1 MRRLAYWTE
10 NASESFATLSIMAT
24 KKRVEVTD
32 PADVWQPS
40 RLIPITGIG
49 GTDEQERRATSAL
62 LAVVSAVDEFGKE
75 MLSTA
80 KAPAGRID
88 TFIECRFK
96 HGDGYVIPDGLI
108 RVSRGKRTWT
118 ALVEVKTADNPLKR
132 DQVESYL
139 DVAKDQ
145 GFDAVITISN
155 ELQPMAGQH
164 PTEVEK
170 RKLRKVNLIHLSWT
184 RILTMAIVEKTHRGI
199 KDPDQAWILGE
210 LIRYLE
216 SSKAGAMPTVDL
228 GKSWVAVRDSAKR
241 GTLRANDKGVKDVAA
256 RWDQLLRYGGLVLGR
271 DLGSAVDLV
280 VPPAQRDN
288 PAARVDALVAGL
300 VATGRLEGTLKIPD
314 VAAPINIYADLRT
327 RRVGA
332 TMEIS
337 APKEGRA
344 RTRVNWLL
352 RQLKDKAPDALV
364 IDAYPA
370 RSRDSMSEPLGAA
383 VTDPDLLLDSGKREP
398 ARFVLS
404 LTAPMGT
411 KRALVS
417 GGFPSSVLD
426 NLNEFYGT
434 TAQSIKPW
442 TPSAPKLKRPEPEQ
456 PAPAAASALVVR
468 DGS

>member
-1 MRRLAYWTE
+1 MTA
-10 NASESFATLSIMAT
+10 
-24 KKRVEVTD
+24 KKQVGSTHE
-32 PADVWQPS
+32 ADVWQPS

-49 GTDEQERRATSAL
+49 GTAEQERRATSAL

-75 MLSTA
+75 MLSPA

-108 RVSRGKRTWT
+108 RVTRGKRTWT
-118 ALVEVKTADNPLKR
+118 ALVEVKTADNLLKR
-132 DQVESYL
+132 EQVESYL
-139 DVAKDQ
+139 DVAKAQ

-164 PTEVEK
+164 PTQVDK
-170 RKLRKVNLIHLSWT
+170 RRLRKVDLIHLSWT

-199 KDPDQAWILGE
+199 EDPDQAWVLGE

-216 SSKAGAMPTVDL
+216 SPKAGAIPTVDL
-228 GKSWVAVRDSAKR
+228 GTSWVAVRDASKR
-241 GTLRANDKGVKDVAA
+241 GTLRATDRGVRDVAA

-288 PAARVDALVAGL
+288 SAARVDALVAGL
-300 VATGRLEGTLKIPD
+300 VSTGRLEGTLKIPD
-314 VAAPINIYADLRT
+314 VAAPINVYADLRT
-327 RRVGA
+327 RRVGV
-332 TMEIS
+332 TMEIT

-352 RQLKDKAPDALV
+352 RQLKGKAPDALV
-364 IDAYPA
+364 IDAYPV
-370 RSRDSMSEPLGAA
+370 RSRDSMSEPLVAA
-383 VTDPDLLLDSGKREP
+383 LADPLLLLDSGKREP
-398 ARFVLS
+398 ARFLLS

-411 KRALVS
+411 KRALTA
-417 GGFPSSVLD
+417 GGFPTSVLD

-442 TPSAPKLKRPEPEQ
+442 TASAPKLKRTEPEQ
-456 PAPAAASALVVR
+456 PTLAAASGIDR
-468 DGS
+468 SGSS